1 MNGAPLNLSDLK
13 LNTFKRG
20 DQVAPHK
27 PLLILLALSRLQM
40 GEPRLLTYQE
50 LEPDLKELLTRFS
63 NSATNPQY
71 PFWRLRGDMGGK
83 LWDIPRADDLHPN
96 KSGDVSPKDLID
108 LNIKAGF
115 TSEIFDAL
123 KSDPKLLSEISQQI
137 LDNYFPPSLHEDI
150 RDCLGLS
157 AEWYKSAVKRKRDPK
172 FAKRIL
178 ELYRYSCAVCQY
190 GARLGHA
197 PIGIEAAH
205 IKWHSYNGPDHDT
218 NGLALCSIHHK
229 VSPGVIR
236 SKHAVKSGEVKP
248 GGRNRHTNCARFN
261 PAGFGQAVKG
271 WVVQR
276 MRRANSST
284 DNFASRARSISN

>member
-1 MNGAPLNLSDLK
+1 MNLSDLK

-63 NSATNPQY
+63 NSAPNPQY

-83 LWDIPRADDLHPN
+83 LWNIPRAYDLHPN

-123 KSDPKLLSEISQQI
+123 KSDPKLLSELSQQI
-137 LDNYFPPSLHEDI
+137 LDDYFPPSLHEDI
-150 RDCLGLS
+150 RECLGLS

-178 ELYRYSCAVCQY
+178 ELYRYSCTVCQY

-229 VSPGVIR
+229 
-236 SKHAVKSGEVKP
+236 AFDSGAIALSDE
-248 GGRNRHTNCARFN
+248 
-261 PAGFGQAVKG
+261 
-271 WVVQR
+271 
-276 MRRANSST
+276 
-284 DNFASRARSISN
+284 RSILVSKSLNGPGPMEEVFYRHHGKAVILPNQSGSEPSLDYIRWHRREIFRDA